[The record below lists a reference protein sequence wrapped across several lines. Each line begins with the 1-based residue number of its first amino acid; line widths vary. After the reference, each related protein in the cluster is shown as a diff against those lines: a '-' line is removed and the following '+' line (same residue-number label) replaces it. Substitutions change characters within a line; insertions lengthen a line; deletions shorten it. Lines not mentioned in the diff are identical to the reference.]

1 LIEAQ
6 VADLPVLY
14 RIGDLF
20 KYHLKYRSSYDLVF
34 NMSRVYDPRAIQK
47 SDTTSSKETRMSGKA
62 LRLIQPVSKRDQVV
76 DSFKEAILSGL
87 IQPGDAIVESKVAQQ
102 LGAGIPLIREALI
115 ELEHQGYVRK
125 VPYKGTTVTKLE
137 RREVEKIFRLRTELE
152 SLAVEL
158 ARERVTP
165 EDIEFLRGVTAKM
178 KVAAQTLDLDQ
189 FYQNDLAF
197 HRKLW
202 EVSGNEYLVECL
214 ERIVA
219 PLFAFFVM
227 KDRRPGE
234 SYLVSAAQHEK
245 IVDALPRLSVAK
257 LRALMRNS
265 VSDWKTEVFNAV
277 LPHESK

>member
-1 LIEAQ
+1 
-6 VADLPVLY
+6 
-14 RIGDLF
+14 
-20 KYHLKYRSSYDLVF
+20 
-34 NMSRVYDPRAIQK
+34 
-47 SDTTSSKETRMSGKA
+47 MSGNA

-76 DSFKEAILSGL
+76 DSFKEAILNGL
-87 IQPGDAIVESKVAQQ
+87 IQPGESIVESQVAQQ

-158 ARERVTP
+158 ARENVTP

-178 KVAAQTLDLDQ
+178 KAAAQTLDLDQ

-219 PLFAFFVM
+219 PLFAFFVI
-227 KDRRPGE
+227 KDRRPSE

-265 VSDWKTEVFNAV
+265 VSDWRTEVFNAV
-277 LPHESK
+277 LPRDKD

>member
-1 LIEAQ
+1 
-6 VADLPVLY
+6 
-14 RIGDLF
+14 
-20 KYHLKYRSSYDLVF
+20 
-34 NMSRVYDPRAIQK
+34 
-47 SDTTSSKETRMSGKA
+47 MSGNA

-76 DSFKEAILSGL
+76 NSFKEAILNGL
-87 IQPGDAIVESKVAQQ
+87 IQPGESIVESQVAQQ

-158 ARERVTP
+158 ARENVTP

-178 KVAAQTLDLDQ
+178 KAAAQTLDLDQ

-265 VSDWKTEVFNAV
+265 VSDWRTEVFNAV
-277 LPHESK
+277 LPRDKD